1 LFPRCVTWCGAPTGS
16 PPAWRGTPANF
27 AQVRRCIKIEAVTFS
42 LSRFIEGG
50 DGAELR
56 FGQGAPLVGDSVLSH
71 GSPNLAQFRSGF
83 DFFGAGLGLFFAFCF
98 LDYRLL
104 QQGKGF
110 WGVMVVKVFGFNGIF
125 S

>member
-1 LFPRCVTWCGAPTGS
+1 L
-16 PPAWRGTPANF
+16 
-27 AQVRRCIKIEAVTFS
+27 AQVRRCIKIEAVTFSSSEAVTLSSVRFLDVTFS

-98 LDYRLL
+98 LNCRLL
-104 QQGKGF
+104 RWGKGF
-110 WGVMVVKVFGFNGIF
+110 WR
-125 S
+125 